1 MPYGDGYNEDETGG
15 GATSP
20 KPDRTPDMIENGQE
34 WVWDTDNQMWV
45 VQALQRSD
53 ITVDGKSL
61 KEYSRTTDP
70 KTCPDFTTPVKIGE
84 GLYSCV
90 WKDSMTPT
98 QKAVTADRSGGSSL
112 GSSLQIAMPTGLREQ
127 IWWTYPQGGGT
138 KMVRTAVGKGG
149 FSEYL
154 TKKAEQQ

>member
-1 MPYGDGYNEDETGG
+1 MAYEPDDPYNQSP
-15 GATSP
+15 AVAPP
-20 KPDRTPDMIENGQE
+20 KPTEPAGEGME
-34 WVWDTDNQMWV
+34 WVWDDTSQMWV
-45 VQALQRSD
+45 AQAYQRSG

-70 KTCPDFTTPVKIGE
+70 KSCPDFTTPVKISD

-98 QKAVTADRSGGSSL
+98 QKAVTTERSASSAPMSGL
-112 GSSLQIAMPTGLREQ
+112 PRSLPTGPREQ
-127 IWWTYPQGGGT
+127 LWWTYPQGGGT
-138 KMVRTAVGKGG
+138 KMVRTTVGKGG